1 MEEHVTAQGGTRHF
15 ANYFASFFHSLYTKL
30 KFVKMADLTANK
42 VLNSNN
48 YGNVAL
54 DKML

>member
-1 MEEHVTAQGGTRHF
+1 
-15 ANYFASFFHSLYTKL
+15 
-30 KFVKMADLTANK
+30 MADLTANK

-54 DKML
+54 DKMLLVWNPFVVNQS